1 MCRFFIPFIGHA
13 SNAGARALC
22 SFGRNEMNLTRSPR
36 KLAAQ
41 TRRLL
46 LSLLGGICFH
56 LPSFLIHSA
65 GSPMPCQ
72 DPNYSIP
79 PERLTHT
86 IITDAHL
93 RQKQFLRAT
102 LSLRTVRP
110 STPLRFRIEDI
121 VVIEICLSCGLQGWL
136 LWVACICIDLTPP
149 LQNPPELP
157 ICIKKTELKCISNL

>member
-1 MCRFFIPFIGHA
+1 MCRFFIPFIGRA
-13 SNAGARALC
+13 SNAGARAFC
-22 SFGRNEMNLTRSPR
+22 SFGRNEMNLTRSSR
-36 KLAAQ
+36 KLAPR

-110 STPLRFRIEDI
+110 STPLRFWVEDI
-121 VVIEICLSCGLQGWL
+121 VVMEIRLSCGSQGC
-136 LWVACICIDLTPP
+136 LWVRCICIDLAPQ
-149 LQNPPELP
+149 LQNRPELP
-157 ICIKKTELKCISNL
+157 ICIKNTELKCIRNL